1 MTLLNNFIFCKK
13 SNIVFAYVPKV
24 ACTNWKCILRYLD
37 GHADYLDAQI
47 AHDRKRSGLAYLST
61 LPGGADLLANPDV
74 PKLTCVRNPYTR
86 ILSAYL
92 NKIKPFAVDKVSPDW
107 DPYFHMVFQEIN
119 AFRQQRHPE
128 LPVVSFRCFLDWLE
142 NSGNALVKNEHWIAQ
157 TEILGK
163 GEVAFDYM
171 GHFENLATDAP
182 ILLERMGCDIP
193 FPSQKAVNFPSTRAT
208 ELTRNYFSSIEIEQ
222 VRRIYVSDFS
232 CLTYDPSVLP

>member
-1 MTLLNNFIFCKK
+1 MAILTNFIYSKK
-13 SNIVFAYVPKV
+13 AGVVFAYVPKV

-61 LPGGADLLANPDV
+61 LPGGADLLTNPDV

-92 NKIKPFAVDKVSPDW
+92 NKVKPFAFDNASPAW
-107 DPYFHMVFQEIN
+107 DPYFHKVYHEID
-119 AFRQQRHPE
+119 AFRKQRHPD
-128 LPVVSFRCFLDWLE
+128 LPAVSFHCFLDWLE
-142 NSGNALVKNEHWIAQ
+142 NSGNPLVKNEHWILQ
-157 TEILGK
+157 TDILGK

-193 FPSQKAVNFPSTRAT
+193 FPTQKAVNFPSTRAT
-208 ELTRNYFSSIEIEQ
+208 ELTGNYFSSFEVEQ
-222 VRRIYVSDFS
+222 VRRIYAADFAH
-232 CLTYDPSVLP
+232 LGYDPSVLP